1 MSVQVTDPAARMI
14 LAAALLPFLY
24 FAARDFRLHLTARRV
39 PLAENLLHL
48 ALAVPLMA
56 AIALSFQFRV
66 REAALA
72 MAAFA
77 VTGAADEFV
86 FHRAIPAEE
95 HDVHAKEHYALF
107 IFLAVFGAL
116 VQLRGGP

>member
-1 MSVQVTDPAARMI
+1 MSVQVPDAAARVI

-24 FAARDFRLHLTARRV
+24 FAGRDFRLHLTARRV

-48 ALAVPLMA
+48 ALAAPLLA
-56 AIALSFQFRV
+56 ALGLAFQFRV

-72 MAAFA
+72 MAVFA
-77 VTGAADEFV
+77 VFGSADEYV
-86 FHRAIPAEE
+86 FHRGIPAEE

-107 IFLAVFGAL
+107 VFLAVFGAL
-116 VQLRGGP
+116 VHLRAAP

>member
-1 MSVQVTDPAARMI
+1 MSVAISDPAGRAI

-24 FAARDFRLHLTARRV
+24 YAGRDFRLHLTERRV
-39 PLAENLLHL
+39 PLAESVLHL
-48 ALAVPLMA
+48 ALAVPLIA
-56 AIALSFQFRV
+56 ALVLCFQFRV

-77 VTGAADEFV
+77 VVGAADEYV
-86 FHRAIPAEE
+86 FHRGIPAAE

-107 IFLAVFGAL
+107 VFLAVFGAL
-116 VQLRGGP
+116 VHLRGGP